1 MIGYSKCNEHT
12 MTVYE
17 QGTANNYINTTC
29 NCTVTSHRTA
39 KLNVKTITCE
49 NNITVM
55 NITGTLSRTLC
66 NNTIIIDAYPGSELF
81 LNFKHV
87 NRTTT
92 VFQIPHQIVSIFF
105 QGQGTSLS
113 FPHVT
118 ISLFSG
124 VLRVSFSRAV

>member
-12 MTVYE
+12 MNVYE
-17 QGTANNYINTTC
+17 QGTANNYLNTIC
-29 NCTVTSHRTA
+29 NCTVTSHHTA
-39 KLNVKTITCE
+39 KLYVKTITCE
-49 NNITVM
+49 NDITVM
-55 NITGTLSRTLC
+55 NITGTLSRALC
-66 NNTIIIDAYPGSELF
+66 NNTIVIDVYPGSELF
-81 LNFKHV
+81 LNFKPV
-87 NRTTT
+87 NRATN